1 MTNVN
6 GSKREGVAVVTGASR
21 GIGAAIAERF
31 ASKGMAVACVATSAS
46 NAAPIVEHIR
56 TEFGV
61 SGLAVGMQVQDR
73 DSVEA
78 GMTLIENELGPI
90 SILVNNAGV
99 SGVTTF
105 LDMAVE
111 DFDRVIDINL
121 RGVFLCAQSAARRMV
136 ASGTKGSI
144 VNIGSITGVNAFPK
158 RMGYAASKAAVH
170 HMTKVMALDLAEHGI
185 RVNCVAPGYIR
196 TDMISDLID
205 AGSLDEGLLRK
216 RIPLGELG
224 TPEDIANAVDW
235 ISSGEARYATGATM
249 LIDGGW
255 VAYGHV

>member
-1 MTNVN
+1 MNA
-6 GSKREGVAVVTGASR
+6 GKRDGVAVVTGASR
-21 GIGAAIAERF
+21 GIGAAIAGRF

-46 NAAPIVEHIR
+46 NALPMVERLRADH
-56 TEFGV
+56 GV
-61 SGLAVGMQVQDR
+61 DALAVGMHVQDR

-78 GMTLIENELGPI
+78 GMTLIEAELGPI
-90 SILVNNAGV
+90 SVLVNNAGV
-99 SGVTTF
+99 SGVTPF

-121 RGVFLCAQSAARRMV
+121 RGVFLCAQGAARRMV

-185 RVNCVAPGYIR
+185 RVNCIAPGYIR
-196 TDMISDLID
+196 TDLITDLIE
-205 AGSLDEGLLRK
+205 AGSLDEDLLRN
-216 RIPLGELG
+216 RIPMKELG
-224 TPEDIANAVDW
+224 TPEDIAAAVDW
-235 ISSGEARYATGATM
+235 ISSSEARYATGATM

>member
-1 MTNVN
+1 M
-6 GSKREGVAVVTGASR
+6 RL
-21 GIGAAIAERF
+21 
-31 ASKGMAVACVATSAS
+31 ASKGMAVACVATSAD
-46 NAAPIVEHIR
+46 NAAGVVDTI
-56 TEFGV
+56 TSQFGV
-61 SGLAVGMQVQDR
+61 PALAVGMLVQER
-73 DSVEA
+73 ESVEA
-78 GMTLIENELGPI
+78 GMSAIEDRLGPI
-90 SILVNNAGV
+90 TVLVNNAGV

-105 LDMAVE
+105 LDMPVE

-136 ASGTKGSI
+136 ASGTNGSI

-170 HMTKVMALDLAEHGI
+170 HMTKVMALDLADHGI

-196 TDMISDLID
+196 TDMISDLIE
-205 AGSLDEGLLRK
+205 AGNLDEALLQK
-216 RIPLGELG
+216 RIPLHELG
-224 TPEDIANAVDW
+224 TPDDIAAAVDW
-235 ISSGEARYATGATM
+235 ISSAEARYATGQTL